1 MKSRAELHIFFDYK
15 VTKLFNELEKCMKNP
30 AADEI
35 HDLRVAARRLFTYL
49 SSFYSLL
56 CSEQLKGYL
65 RYLKK
70 TLSLLGRI
78 RELDICSSITNK
90 YISTYKLNQNAISEL
105 SLQILTERN
114 NKYRN
119 LIRNN
124 SFRKVISGQD
134 TLSELISINLKNP
147 ALKGKTDNNKFIL
160 GFLKNKINDHYKD
173 LINPSRGNKTM
184 SEIEV
189 IHSKRIKAKGIRY
202 LTELINELFNGVLA
216 KYTDKIKN
224 FTDTSGDLHDYDVL
238 KALSDEYFKMLTELK
253 GGNSF
258 YNDENTIK
266 FSQFLNSKIEILISR
281 TLKITRQIESK
292 RFLSS
297 INSIID
303 NQISIQ

>member
-1 MKSRAELHIFFDYK
+1 MKNRAELHTFFDYK
-15 VTKLFNELEKCMKNP
+15 VTRLYNELDKCIKNP
-30 AADEI
+30 DADEI

-56 CSEQLKGYL
+56 YSEPLKEYM

-78 RELDICSSITNK
+78 RELDICRSITNK
-90 YISTYKLNQNAISEL
+90 YISTYKLKQNVISEL

-134 TLSELISINLKNP
+134 TLSELISINLQNP

-160 GFLKNKINDHYKD
+160 GFLKIQINDHYKD
-173 LINPSRGNKTM
+173 LINPNRGNKTM

-202 LTELINELFNGVLA
+202 LTELINELFNGMLA

-238 KALSDEYFKMLTELK
+238 KALSDEYFKMLRELK
-253 GGNSF
+253 SGNSF
-258 YNDENTIK
+258 YNDENALK

-281 TLKITRQIESK
+281 TYKITRQIESK
-292 RFLSS
+292 RFLNS
-297 INSIID
+297 INSIIG